1 MHPELGSFV
10 SKEFY
15 ESAGKK
21 RIKIKPGL
29 SAKHFSHA
37 FPKYKDRVAAWYDVL
52 PKLGRERPGQSK
64 SRPSEAK
71 ALAEELK
78 RLLDAPAAKDLTFGC
93 ITFYSAQ
100 VKCISEELQRL
111 GVVDGNDEVVP
122 DYRDLHL
129 SNGQIAERLR
139 IGTVDAFQGKEFDV
153 VLLSVVRSNNQR
165 DHDERARRRR
175 YGHLMSPNRLCVS
188 MSRQKR
194 LLIVFGDPTLLEA
207 PNAEETIGPL
217 VRFRQELCKGEYG
230 CIV

>member
-1 MHPELGSFV
+1 MMYFLNLEVNGR
-10 SKEFY
+10 
-15 ESAGKK
+15 A
-21 RIKIKPGL
+21 
-29 SAKHFSHA
+29 
-37 FPKYKDRVAAWYDVL
+37 RV
-52 PKLGRERPGQSK
+52 K

-78 RLLDAPAAKDLTFGC
+78 RLLDTPAAKDLTFGC

-100 VKCISEELQRL
+100 VKCINEELQRL
-111 GVVDGNDEVVP
+111 GVVDGGDEVVP

-129 SNGQIAERLR
+129 SNGQIVERLR

-153 VLLSVVRSNNQR
+153 VLLSVVRSNDQR
-165 DHDERARRRR
+165 DHDERARRGR

-194 LLIVFGDPTLLEA
+194 LLIVFGDPTLLDA
-207 PNAEETIGPL
+207 PNAEEAIGPL
-217 VRFRQELCKGEYG
+217 VRFRQGLCGGEYG